1 METEDCISY
10 PDGKYRYDI
19 ELYDGT
25 VYCVVSQCTPFE
37 DVQELSML
45 RQDVWYTFTVDYGR
59 GRTGAVS
66 IRVADIKAVTW
77 PHPREDDGGCGY
89 IDPRCDIGQTY
100 TEIVTDEE

>member
-45 RQDVWYTFTVDYGR
+45 GPGVWYTFSVDRGE

-66 IRVADIKAVTW
+66 IRAADIKAVTW
-77 PHPREDDGGCGY
+77 PHPREDDRELSC
-89 IDPRCDIGQTY
+89 IDPRCDIGETY
-100 TEIVTDEE
+100 FETDDEE